1 MFKSISTLLI
11 VVAAFFCL
19 PVLAAE
25 TIIPATDVAATI
37 NFFGYL
43 QAAWVEL
50 SLLGKVIGVLWVL
63 VPLFSLIVSL
73 TPTPRDNLFFGKY
86 IYPLIELLA
95 MNFFKVKQKPGDES
109 ALKVDKSV
117 FK

>member
-1 MFKSISTLLI
+1 MKLLT
-11 VVAAFFCL
+11 VLLALVL
-19 PVLAAE
+19 SVLA
-25 TIIPATDVAATI
+25 IPAFAEEALPTAVNIDFMTM
-37 NFFGYL
+37 
-43 QAAWVEL
+43 
-50 SLLGKVIGVLWVL
+50 VIGLWSALNAFERVIAALYLL
-63 VPLFSLIVSL
+63 VPLFSLIVSM

-95 MNFFKVKQKPGDES
+95 INFFKVKQKPGDES